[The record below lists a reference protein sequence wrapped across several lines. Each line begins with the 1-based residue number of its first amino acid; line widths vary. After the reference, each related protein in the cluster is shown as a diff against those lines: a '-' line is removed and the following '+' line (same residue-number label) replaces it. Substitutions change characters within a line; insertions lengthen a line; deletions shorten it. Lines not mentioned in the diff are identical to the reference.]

1 MKNNLSTEQAFGQAK
16 KMLAEGKSFAAIR
29 RELADSGIEE
39 DDIKYIIRQL
49 DNELIKK
56 SKLSGSSSNAKRK
69 MIIGGTI
76 MFVGVALAV
85 YTWVE
90 QIREVNY
97 YVLEFG
103 ALFIGYYFFRTGYM
117 QIKKR
122 V

>member
-1 MKNNLSTEQAFGQAK
+1 MKNNLSTEKAFSLAK
-16 KMLAEGKSFAAIR
+16 EMLAGGKDFAAIR
-29 RELADSGIEE
+29 RELTDSGIEE

-56 SKLSGSSSNAKRK
+56 SKLSGSGSNAKRK
-69 MIIGGTI
+69 MIIGGII

-90 QIREVNY
+90 QIREINY